1 MVYAARLVHTGG
13 THDLNDSES
22 LETPGERF
30 VFVSEA
36 DSGGIARLVGKRE
49 ERFSLGT
56 REPAEDKRR
65 HAVKAAEVQQRWA
78 NLRLGLQKMGWDEAV
93 QLGSTVAAQWSQQL
107 AADPHQSLFWD
118 TTVGALLWKG
128 SPNRSWR
135 HRIKTQGRR
144 HRIASD
150 LLDAM
155 TVVDGRRWR
164 ICERR

>member
-36 DSGGIARLVGKRE
+36 DSGGIARAGRQAGRTVQPRD
-49 ERFSLGT
+49 T
-56 REPAEDKRR
+56 RARRSQRR
-65 HAVKAAEVQQRWA
+65 HALKAAEVEQRWA